1 MQFSRCSKLRDDV
14 LDPGRRVRLYPIIA
28 LNIYIKRVQDVAGSN
43 LPRNH
48 LWKVLLIDSLL
59 YSPITAVAYL
69 TIGIAWMSLP
79 IRWRNLLSGFSLA
92 GTCITGTRLMLNL
105 RRAYYLPL
113 ALNLGLDIDGALSS
127 R

>member
-59 YSPITAVAYL
+59 YSPMYVRH
-69 TIGIAWMSLP
+69 TIQASHWF
-79 IRWRNLLSGFSLA
+79 FSKQ
-92 GTCITGTRLMLNL
+92 T
-105 RRAYYLPL
+105 
-113 ALNLGLDIDGALSS
+113 
-127 R
+127 